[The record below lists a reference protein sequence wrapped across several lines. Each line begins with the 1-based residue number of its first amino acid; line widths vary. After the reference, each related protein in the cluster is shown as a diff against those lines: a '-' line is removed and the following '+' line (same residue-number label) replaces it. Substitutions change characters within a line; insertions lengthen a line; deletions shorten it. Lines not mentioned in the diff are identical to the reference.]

1 MGIIKKLKKHFRR
14 KEKLQKLGTREIYS
28 ISSFDPSK
36 KTILFTSRD
45 FPTHDKDSGSNRLK
59 EIILIYKSL
68 DYNCILF
75 APDMFEDDPYVEFY
89 AGQNII
95 VFVENMKFRSIYD
108 FAESLKKIDYVWF
121 NGPLAL
127 NLFYKKMKTVL
138 PHAKYIYDMVDIH
151 FLRFRRAI
159 EIEPNRISLKKNYR
173 HFFRLETVVAPKLD
187 YIIAISDKEKEI
199 MSQYADENKIITIS
213 NIHYPKI
220 NISERKDFTSSQGII
235 FIGSIHEPNIDA
247 VKFLYDKIMPLVW
260 KENPELEVS
269 VIGNV
274 SEKLDL
280 KQYPKFKFLGF
291 VESIEDHFMSSR
303 LMVAPLRFGAGVK
316 GKIGQAFEYYLPVV
330 TTDIGAEGMQLVNE
344 KNVLIANEE
353 KSFAEAI
360 LRLYNDEGLWNTLRD
375 HSIDSLRIFSP
386 REAQKTLKNFNF

>member
-1 MGIIKKLKKHFRR
+1 MGIIKKIKKHFKR
-14 KEKLQKLGTREIYS
+14 KEKLKVLNTQEIVN
-28 ISSFDPSK
+28 ITSFDPSK

-59 EIILIYKSL
+59 EIILIYKKIG
-68 DYNCILF
+68 YNCILF
-75 APDMFEDDPYVEFY
+75 APHIFEDDPYVKFY
-89 AGQNII
+89 KENDII
-95 VFVENMKFRSIYD
+95 VFTENKKYKTIYEFLND
-108 FAESLKKIDYVWF
+108 FKKADFIWY

-127 NLFYKKMKTVL
+127 NLFYQKIKNIL
-138 PHAKYIYDMVDIH
+138 PTAKFIYDMVDIH
-151 FLRFRRAI
+151 FLRYKRAI
-159 EIEPNRISLKKNYR
+159 ELEPTRISLKKKYK
-173 HFFRLETVVAPKLD
+173 HFFHLETVIAPQLD

-199 MSQYADENKIITIS
+199 MREYADEGKILTIS

-220 NISERKDFTSSQGII
+220 DISKRNGFASSKGII

-247 VKFLYDKIMPLVW
+247 VKFLYEKIMPLVW
-260 KENPELEVS
+260 KENPDLKVS

-274 SEKLDL
+274 ADKLDL

-291 VESIEDHFMSSR
+291 VESIEEYFMTSK

-316 GKIGQAFEYYLPVV
+316 GKIGQAFEYFLPVV

-344 KNVLIANEE
+344 KNVLIANDE

-360 LRLYNDEGLWNTLRD
+360 LKLNNDEELWNRL
-375 HSIDSLRIFSP
+375 SENSVDSLQPFST
-386 REAQKTLKNFNF
+386 EAVNETLKKII